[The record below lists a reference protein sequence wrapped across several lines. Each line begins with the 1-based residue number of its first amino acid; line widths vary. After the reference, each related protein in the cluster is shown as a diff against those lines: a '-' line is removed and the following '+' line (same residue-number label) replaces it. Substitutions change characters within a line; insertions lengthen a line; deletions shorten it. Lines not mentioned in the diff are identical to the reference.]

1 MGQVTIYLDDNNERR
16 LKSAAEA
23 AGMPVSRWVAN
34 LIQEKTRT
42 QWPESVK
49 QLAGSW
55 TDFPDLEELRN
66 PPTPDTRRESF

>member
-55 TDFPDLEELRN
+55 TDFPDPEELRN
-66 PPTPDTRRESF
+66 PPTPDSRRESF